1 MDIIS
6 HVSQQEMKNLVGF
19 ALLAIKTISCHLSL
33 ATLKEST
40 ESRCCFVLP
49 SSFSAGFKCRISLE
63 PNLTQELN
71 ACEVQRLN
79 QLNKTV

>member
-1 MDIIS
+1 MDINS
-6 HVSQQEMKNLVGF
+6 HVSQKEMKNLVWF

-49 SSFSAGFKCRISLE
+49 SSFSDQGM
-63 PNLTQELN
+63 
-71 ACEVQRLN
+71 
-79 QLNKTV
+79 